1 MRLDYLHL
9 AEVKQFRRPLRLNDL
24 TDGINLFVGPNESG
38 KSTLV
43 DAIRAAF
50 FERHKSSSV
59 DYLQPWGDSSGAP
72 EVELAFDWQGER
84 WVLNKRFLNKPRCDV
99 TVEGKHFSDAAA
111 EDKLAELFGY
121 QFALKG
127 ASKAEHQGIPG
138 LLWVQQGTVQEIRGP
153 VGHAGDQLQLALG
166 TSLGEVA
173 ASAGD
178 ALSDAL
184 EKERRQW
191 LTPTGKPTGDY
202 KAAIDECEAGRGEL
216 TGLDDLIAEYRAQV
230 DELGRLR
237 EERETIDQA
246 QPWRAERASAGE
258 AQEHLKE
265 VNSWRTEQQQDQAT
279 LKDRERSQEICLQ
292 QIQDFEVAA
301 KQLAKREATKSKAQ
315 EQVGV
320 CKTRQPQV
328 DARLAQANRAYA
340 EAKAAATQARQQAE
354 RVRLQA
360 EHDALTAGLLA
371 TRKALRQAREIQ
383 KKLVD
388 LREQYQ
394 ANAIDE
400 KALAKLKRHHSKLGE
415 LAIRRESLATRV
427 QFDLLSGR
435 NLAIGNETVSGKGER
450 LLLEATE
457 LAIPK
462 IGTLRLQPGGTDIAA
477 LVREQERVLG
487 QHDGLLAQLGIT
499 TLAEGEQRVTT
510 SKDLANQIES
520 ETARQE
526 GVAPQGVDAL
536 AAQCELDDTRLKG
549 LSGKLA
555 NLPETISNAANE
567 AAAEATLETAH
578 TRLKAAEQAAADLKN
593 DLAMVKQALTIAC
606 EEWENLNNELESPK
620 HKARIKNAKD
630 QLTNLNAEAASLQG
644 TINARQQKIEA
655 AQPEV
660 LQQDVDR
667 HTRSAEAMERAAN
680 ERKRAIDRLEAKLET
695 LGTQGLG
702 EKRDVLQQEVEANER
717 RRDEL
722 GRRAAALD
730 LLLSLLKDKRQALTR
745 QLQAPL
751 QKHLDH
757 YLKLLFQHASLTVD
771 ENLMPLLLT
780 RQPTA
785 GAESGGDVE
794 SLSYGTREQMG
805 LISRLAYADLLREA
819 GKPTLIILD
828 DALVHSDAGRLVQM
842 KRILFDAAT
851 RHQVLLFSCHP
862 DNWRDLGV
870 AARDLQTLKAAA
882 AA

>member
-1 MRLDYLHL
+1 MRLGYLHL
-9 AEVKQFRRPLRLNDL
+9 TEVKQFRRPLHLNDL

-50 FERHKSSSV
+50 FERYKSRSV

-72 EVELAFDWQGER
+72 QVELAFDLQDER
-84 WVLNKRFLNKPRCDV
+84 WVLKKRFLNKPRCDV
-99 TVEGKHFSDAAA
+99 TVDGKHFSDAAA

-138 LLWVQQGTVQEIRGP
+138 LLWVQQGTIQEIRDP
-153 VGHAGDQLQLALG
+153 VGYAGDQLQSALG

-178 ALSDAL
+178 VLTDAL

-202 KAAIDECEAGRGEL
+202 KTVIDECEASRSEL
-216 TGLDDLIAEYRAQV
+216 AGLDNLITEYRAQV

-237 EERETIDQA
+237 EGHETIDQA
-246 QPWRAERASAGE
+246 QPWRAERALAEE

-265 VNSWRTEQQQDQAT
+265 VNGWRTGQQQDQAK
-279 LKDRERSQEICLQ
+279 LKDRERNQEFCRQ
-292 QIQDFEVAA
+292 QIQDFEAAA
-301 KQLAKREATKSKAQ
+301 KQLAKREAAKATAQ
-315 EQVGV
+315 EEVEN
-320 CKTRQPQV
+320 CRARHPQV
-328 DARLAQANRAYA
+328 DSRLAKANTAYV
-340 EAKAAATQARQQAE
+340 EAKAAATEARQQAE
-354 RVRLQA
+354 CVRLQA
-360 EHDALTAGLLA
+360 EHNALTTSLTAS
-371 TRKALRQAREIQ
+371 RKALKQARELQ
-383 KKLVD
+383 KTLVN
-388 LREQYQ
+388 LHEQLQ
-394 ANAIDE
+394 ASAIDE
-400 KALAKLKRHHSKLGE
+400 KALAKLKRYRSKLDE

-427 QFDLLSGR
+427 QFHLRSGQS
-435 NLAIGNETVSGKGER
+435 LAIGDESVSGKGER

-462 IGTLRLQPGGTDIAA
+462 VGTLWLQPGGTDIAG
-477 LVREQERVLG
+477 LIREQERAQA
-487 QHDGLLAQLGIT
+487 QHDSLLTQLGIA
-499 TLAEGEQRVTT
+499 TLAEGEQRVTA
-510 SKDLANQIES
+510 SKDLASQIER
-520 ETARQE
+520 EAARLE
-526 GVAPQGVDAL
+526 LVAPEGVDAL
-536 AAQCELDDTRLKG
+536 AAPCDLEDIRLNE

-555 NLPETISNAANE
+555 NLPKAVPNVVNETTAE
-567 AAAEATLETAH
+567 AALGTAQ
-578 TRLKAAEQAAADLKN
+578 TKLKAAEQADADLKR
-593 DLAMVKQALTIAC
+593 DLAMAKQALSTAR
-606 EEWENLNNELESPK
+606 EEWERLNNELESPE
-620 HKARIKNAKD
+620 HKARIKSAND
-630 QLTNLNAEAASLQG
+630 QLMNLNAEAASLQDAM
-644 TINARQQKIEA
+644 NARQQQIDA

-680 ERKRAIDRLEAKLET
+680 ERKQAIDRLEARLET
-695 LGTQGLG
+695 LGAQGLD
-702 EKRDVLQQEVEANER
+702 EKRNTLQQEVEASECR
-717 RRDEL
+717 LDEL
-722 GRRAAALD
+722 ARRTAALD
-730 LLLSLLKDKRQALTR
+730 VLLSLLKDKRQALTR

-757 YLKLLFQHASLTVD
+757 YLKLLFPHASITVD
-771 ENLMPLLLT
+771 ENLMPQMLT
-780 RQPTA
+780 REPTA
-785 GAESGGDVE
+785 GTENGDVE

-828 DALVHSDAGRLVQM
+828 DALVHSDAGRLAQM

-870 AARDLQTLKAAA
+870 AARDLQTLKAAVV
-882 AA
+882 